1 VLREHCRA
9 EGRDYDAIE
18 KTTNAN
24 LFVTRDGGNG
34 SETPAQTIERLR
46 VLRALGI
53 TRVMGRIPNA
63 HEPGAI
69 ELLGREVVPA
79 AAEL

>member
-1 VLREHCRA
+1 VSGRGEYWFVSRRSALPVDWREPGQDRRGLR
-9 EGRDYDAIE
+9 
-18 KTTNAN
+18 
-24 LFVTRDGGNG
+24 
-34 SETPAQTIERLR
+34 Q
-46 VLRALGI
+46 LGI

-79 AAEL
+79 AGDLA